1 VCAWAARCCS
11 RHPRLVLLDEPFR
24 GLDRPQRHLLLA
36 EARRWWAATTLL
48 CVTHDVGE
56 TLAFG
61 RVLVVEQGRIVEDGR
76 PRDLALANSRYR
88 QLLAAERDL
97 RRRAWADTNWRRLRL
112 VGGRLVETAPGAL

>member
-1 VCAWAARCCS
+1 M
-11 RHPRLVLLDEPFR
+11 
-24 GLDRPQRHLLLA
+24 
-36 EARRWWAATTLL
+36 
-48 CVTHDVGE
+48 THDVGE

-76 PRDLALANSRYR
+76 PDLALANSRYR

-112 VGGRLVETAPGAL
+112 DGGRLVGNRAGRPMKAATPEERPRPPARAACPR

>member
-1 VCAWAARCCS
+1 M
-11 RHPRLVLLDEPFR
+11 
-24 GLDRPQRHLLLA
+24 
-36 EARRWWAATTLL
+36 
-48 CVTHDVGE
+48 THDVGE

-112 VGGRLVETAPGAL
+112 DGGRLVETAPGAR